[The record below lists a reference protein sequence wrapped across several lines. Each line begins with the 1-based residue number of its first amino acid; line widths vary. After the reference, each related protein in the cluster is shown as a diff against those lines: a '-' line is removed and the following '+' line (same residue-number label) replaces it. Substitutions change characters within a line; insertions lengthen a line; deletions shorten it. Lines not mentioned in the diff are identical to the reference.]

1 MIHDIGI
8 VDTKK
13 IIAAINDTYNI
24 DFSGYALT
32 SFKRRI
38 LKVINE
44 NNYSSVADFI
54 NRVETEPK
62 LFEKFLSEGLVD
74 TTEMFRDPSFWRDL
88 RDVYLPEL
96 IKVHSNIKVLIPGIS
111 SADDVYSLMILLK
124 ESNLQDKVKVLATS
138 LSQLRLDDL
147 DGKMSYDV
155 RKMENSE
162 GNYKRFT
169 EDTEISNYY
178 TTESNKVIMD
188 STLLKGVETKK
199 HNFVQ
204 DDPIPGHHL
213 ILYRNRMI
221 YLNATTQD
229 RVCQTLFDSLVVG
242 GIFCIG
248 SKENID
254 GSPISRK
261 LTCLNPL
268 EKIYKKR
275 NV

>member
-13 IIAAINDTYNI
+13 IIATINDTYDI

-32 SFKRRI
+32 AFKRRI
-38 LKVINE
+38 LKIMNE
-44 NNYSSVADFI
+44 NNYSSVVDFI
-54 NRVETEPK
+54 SRLETEPK
-62 LFEKFLSEGLVD
+62 LFERYLSEGLVD

-96 IKVHSNIKVLIPGIS
+96 IKVHANIKVLMPGLS
-111 SADDVYSLMILLK
+111 SADDVYSLMILLR
-124 ESNLQDKVKVLATS
+124 ESNLKNKVEVLATS

-147 DGKMSYDV
+147 NSNLPYDV
-155 RKMENSE
+155 RKIENSE

-169 EDTEISNYY
+169 ENAELSNYY
-178 TTESNKVIMD
+178 TIENNKVIMD
-188 STLLKGVETKK
+188 STLLEGVETKK

-213 ILYRNRMI
+213 IIYRNRMI
-221 YLNATTQD
+221 YLNSTTQD
-229 RVCQTLFDSLVVG
+229 RVCQTLFESLAVSG
-242 GIFCIG
+242 LFCIG

-261 LTCLNPL
+261 LICLNPM

-275 NV
+275 SV

>member
-13 IIAAINDTYNI
+13 IIAAINDKYDI

-38 LKVINE
+38 LKVMND
-44 NNYSSVADFI
+44 NNYSSVVDFI
-54 NRVETEPK
+54 NRLETDPR
-62 LFEKFLSEGLVD
+62 LFEKYLSEGLVD

-96 IKVHSNIKVLIPGIS
+96 LKAHSNIKVLMPGIS
-111 SADDVYSLMILLK
+111 SADDVYSLMILIK

-147 DGKMSYDV
+147 NNNVSYDI

-169 EDTEISNYY
+169 DSNEISNYC
-178 TTESNKVIMD
+178 TTEGNRVIMD
-188 STLLKGVETKK
+188 RTLLEGVETKK

-229 RVCQTLFDSLVVG
+229 TVCQTLFDSLVIG

-254 GSPISRK
+254 SSPISRK
-261 LTCLNPL
+261 LTCLNQI
-268 EKIYKKR
+268 EKIYKKT
-275 NV
+275 